1 MANHLHDF
9 LIHLGDN
16 ALILG
21 HRLSELTG
29 HGPVLEQDMAMTNI
43 ALDLVGQTRN
53 IFQVA
58 AKLQGDGATEDSIAY
73 TRDATSYKNI
83 LLVEQK
89 NGDFARTVLRQFFYD
104 AFNYHAYQRLLKS
117 SNADI
122 AAIADKAIKEITYH
136 LKWSAEWVIRLGDGT
151 EESNRR
157 INEAIEALW
166 PYTGEMFKF
175 ADYEI
180 ACHEAGI
187 FPDIH
192 SIKAEWD
199 AEIKNVFT
207 EATLAVPEDAWMH
220 DGGKRGV
227 HSEHLGFLLAEMQFL
242 QRAYPGQEW

>member
-1 MANHLHDF
+1 MSNHLYDF

-53 IFQVA
+53 IFQLA
-58 AKLQGDGATEDSIAY
+58 ARIQGGDATEDTIAY
-73 TRDATSYKNI
+73 FRPATAYKNI

-89 NGDFARTVLRQFFYD
+89 NGDFAQTVTRQFFYD
-104 AFNYHAYQRLLKS
+104 AFNYHAYQRLLRS
-117 SNADI
+117 SNKDLT
-122 AAIADKAIKEITYH
+122 AIADKAIKEITYH

-151 EESNRR
+151 EESHRR
-157 INEAIEALW
+157 INEAIDSLW
-166 PYTGEMFKF
+166 QYTGEMFKF
-175 ADYEI
+175 SDYEL
-180 ACHEAGI
+180 ACYEEGI
-187 FPDIH
+187 YPDIH
-192 SIKAEWD
+192 GIKADWD
-199 AEIKNVFT
+199 EEIKNVFA
-207 EATLAVPEDAWMH
+207 EAQLEVPASGWMH

-227 HSEHLGFLLAEMQFL
+227 HSEHLGFLLAEMQYL